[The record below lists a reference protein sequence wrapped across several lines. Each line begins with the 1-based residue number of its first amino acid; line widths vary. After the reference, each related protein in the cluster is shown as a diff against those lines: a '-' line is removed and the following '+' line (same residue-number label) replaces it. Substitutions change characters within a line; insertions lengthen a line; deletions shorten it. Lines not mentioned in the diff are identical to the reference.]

1 MKCTADSALI
11 KNISGYIYGT
21 GLSCLILS
29 FYGML
34 PIPHEV
40 IHRLF
45 FGGFSSD
52 VCEKESG
59 QGSLTIRDQQQNP
72 SGPLIEFD
80 ADHSRHPPPQKAQED
95 EFPENWR

>member
-1 MKCTADSALI
+1 
-11 KNISGYIYGT
+11 
-21 GLSCLILS
+21 
-29 FYGML
+29 ML
-34 PIPHEV
+34 LIPHEV

-80 ADHSRHPPPQKAQED
+80 ADHSRHSNPKKHKRMNFQKTGGKLL
-95 EFPENWR
+95 FFSHFIHSNKPTSNIHI